1 MRAKTYHIKVFDN
14 KFRIIENNH
23 RNNSW
28 NYHQYI
34 VTERYIYSSIIS
46 MNDKSFRHHPECKK
60 CDTEKCKT
68 NNPIHVHVVILSEV
82 RDIVPPRAPEPDP
95 SQEAVCPPGRDPR

>member
-34 VTERYIYSSIIS
+34 VTERYIDSSIIS
-46 MNDKSFRHHPECKK
+46 MNDKSFRHHPECKNATLK
-60 CDTEKCKT
+60 SVKPTIQFTFTSSSFQKYAT
-68 NNPIHVHVVILSEV
+68 
-82 RDIVPPRAPEPDP
+82 
-95 SQEAVCPPGRDPR
+95 